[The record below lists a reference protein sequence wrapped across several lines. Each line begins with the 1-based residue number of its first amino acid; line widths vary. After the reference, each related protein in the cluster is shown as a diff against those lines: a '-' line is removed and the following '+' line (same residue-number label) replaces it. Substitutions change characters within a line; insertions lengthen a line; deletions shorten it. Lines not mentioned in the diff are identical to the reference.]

1 MKRIMYIILSFFII
15 ILFTGCENIP
25 IEENEELF
33 YTADFLK
40 TEIILDYDGSLL
52 LAVTLNWHNGS
63 TDKTTSFQDELQC
76 VAFQDGIELERVYF
90 NDMEC
95 YPILSQNYN
104 MRNNAIRPGIA
115 LEVTIF
121 YEIRNTN
128 SPIEIEVVERISLK
142 NIIVNKTIYN
152 FE

>member
-1 MKRIMYIILSFFII
+1 MKRILYIILSFFIVM
-15 ILFTGCENIP
+15 LSTSCAPAP
-25 IEENEELF
+25 IEENEKLL

-40 TEIILDYDGSLL
+40 TEIILDYDGSPL

-76 VAFQDGIELERVYF
+76 VAFQNGIELEKAYF
-90 NDMEC
+90 NDMEY

-104 MRNNAIRPGIA
+104 MRDNANKPGIA
-115 LEVTIF
+115 LEVTVF
-121 YEIRNTN
+121 YKIRNTN
-128 SPIEIEVVERISLK
+128 NPIEVAVVARISVK
-142 NIIVNKTIYN
+142 DIIVNKTVYN

>member
-1 MKRIMYIILSFFII
+1 MKRILYIILSFFII
-15 ILFTGCENIP
+15 ILSTGCEYTP
-25 IEENEELF
+25 IEENEELP

-40 TEIILDYDGSLL
+40 TEIILDYDGSPL
-52 LAVTLNWHNGS
+52 LAVTLNWHNDS

-76 VAFQDGIELERVYF
+76 VAFQDGIELETAYF
-90 NDMEC
+90 NDMEY

-104 MRNNAIRPGIA
+104 MRDNAIRPGIA

-121 YEIRNTN
+121 YEVRNTN
-128 SPIEIEVVERISLK
+128 SPIEIEIVERISVK
-142 NIIVNKTIYN
+142 DIIINKTIHN